1 MKKLK
6 DYYRINHLTIFEE
19 NKMRIL
25 QTKGVIKDG
34 EIQIE
39 LPPNLSNGE
48 VDVILVAKN
57 ELDEF
62 EKRHQIMIEKGYDT
76 PEKIMELIKEIKL
89 EMLAEKGRT

>member
-1 MKKLK
+1 
-6 DYYRINHLTIFEE
+6 
-19 NKMRIL
+19 MRIL

-57 ELDEF
+57 ESDEF
-62 EKRHQIMIEKGYDT
+62 EQRHQIMIEKGYDT

>member
-1 MKKLK
+1 
-6 DYYRINHLTIFEE
+6 
-19 NKMRIL
+19 MRIL